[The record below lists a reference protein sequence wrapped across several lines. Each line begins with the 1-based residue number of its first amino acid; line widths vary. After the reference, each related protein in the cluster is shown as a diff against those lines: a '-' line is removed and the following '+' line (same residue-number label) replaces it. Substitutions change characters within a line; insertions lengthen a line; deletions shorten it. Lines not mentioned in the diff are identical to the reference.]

1 MGSGFILYAHD
12 SMTYRESRKR
22 NDSWSTDLHVSLEG
36 VEADNAL
43 AALGQQQPI
52 CKGKGQMRGE
62 HGEGERKD

>member
-1 MGSGFILYAHD
+1 
-12 SMTYRESRKR
+12 MTYGENRKR
-22 NDSWSTDLHVSLEG
+22 DDSRSTDLHVSLER

-52 CKGKGQMRGE
+52 WKGKGQMRGG

>member
-1 MGSGFILYAHD
+1 
-12 SMTYRESRKR
+12 MTYGESRKR
-22 NDSWSTDLHVSLEG
+22 DDSWSTDLHVSLEG

-52 CKGKGQMRGE
+52 CKGKGLLRGG